1 MDPRDIEINIGRMS
15 FSGQE
20 WGDPDG
26 KPVIALHGW
35 LDNAAS
41 FAPLAAFLDKSIR
54 LIAIDQAG
62 HGRSDHRAEQMDYS
76 IWNYVED
83 VVDIADTLELESF
96 SLLGHSMGAIVST
109 MTSAILGD
117 RVEKAI
123 MLDGLFPM
131 PRKAEDSPAALK
143 AFVDERKAFRKGKTV
158 NRFRSMEHAVRVR
171 CLGQFP
177 VSRDSSAI
185 LVERALY
192 MDGDAWTWR
201 TDPRLNLPSPARFTE
216 DQALAFAEQM
226 TCESHM
232 LYAKEGYID
241 ALIEPHRE
249 RLANIQFYPMPGSH
263 HFHMDGETE
272 AVAAIVNTVMN
283 T

>member
-1 MDPRDIEINIGRMS
+1 MEPRDIEINIGRMS

-26 KPVIALHGW
+26 KPLIALHGW

-41 FAPLAAFLDKSIR
+41 FAPLAPFLEGVR

-62 HGRSDHRAEQMDYS
+62 HGRSSHRAEEMDYS
-76 IWNYVED
+76 IWSYVED
-83 VVDIADTLELESF
+83 VIDIADNLGLESF
-96 SLLGHSMGAIVST
+96 SLIGHSMGAIVST

-117 RVEKAI
+117 RVEKSI

-131 PRKAEDSPAALK
+131 PRRAENSPAALK
-143 AFVDERKAFRKGKTV
+143 AYIEERKAFRKGKTV
-158 NRFRSMEHAVRVR
+158 NRFRTMEHAVRVR

-201 TDPRLNLPSPARFTE
+201 TDPRLKLPSPIRFTE
-216 DQALAFAEQM
+216 DQALAFAQQM
-226 TCESHM
+226 TCDAHM
-232 LYAKEGYID
+232 LYAQTGYID
-241 ALIEPHRE
+241 ALLEPYRE
-249 RLANIQFYPMPGSH
+249 RLANVQFYPMPGSH
-263 HFHMDGETE
+263 HFHMDGQTE
-272 AVAAIVNTVMN
+272 AVAKIVNTVMN

>member
-20 WGDPDG
+20 WGDPEG
-26 KPVIALHGW
+26 KPLIALHGW

-41 FAPLAAFLDKSIR
+41 FAPLAPFLKGVR

-62 HGRSDHRAEQMDYS
+62 HGRSDHRPEEMDYS

-83 VVDIADTLELESF
+83 LVDIVDTLELDSF
-96 SLLGHSMGAIVST
+96 SLIGHSMGAIVST
-109 MTSAILGD
+109 MAATVLGV
-117 RVEKAI
+117 RIEKAI
-123 MLDGLFPM
+123 MLDGLYPM
-131 PRKAEDSPAALK
+131 PRKAEDSPSALK
-143 AFVDERKAFRKGKTV
+143 AFIEERKAFRKGKTV

-177 VSRDSSAI
+177 VTRDSSAI
-185 LVERALY
+185 LVERALF

-201 TDPRLNLPSPARFTE
+201 TDQRLKLSSPTRFTE

-226 TCESHM
+226 SCEAHM
-232 LYAKEGYID
+232 LYAEKGYID
-241 ALIEPHRE
+241 ALVDPNKE
-249 RLANIQFYPMPGSH
+249 RLANIQFYPMEGSH
-263 HFHMDGETE
+263 HFHMDGQTE
-272 AVAAIVNTVMN
+272 AVSQIVNTVMN